1 MTSTRKLSRAQEMA
15 LISVYD
21 LNRQGGNWGELAP
34 VCIKYEGS
42 AGHMVIVQQLFTKWN
57 ECFCHVKPDI
67 MSQLSST
74 YSLLVAKLVVL
85 VLMQAFLMG

>member
-42 AGHMVIVQQLFTKWN
+42 AGHMVIVQQPF
-57 ECFCHVKPDI
+57 
-67 MSQLSST
+67 
-74 YSLLVAKLVVL
+74 Y
-85 VLMQAFLMG
+85 